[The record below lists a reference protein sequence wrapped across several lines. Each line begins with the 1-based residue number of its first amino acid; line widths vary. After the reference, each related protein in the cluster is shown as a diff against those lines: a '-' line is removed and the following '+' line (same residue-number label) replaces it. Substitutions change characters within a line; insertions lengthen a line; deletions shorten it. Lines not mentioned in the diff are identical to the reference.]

1 MSLNHLLK
9 SARSIKFKL
18 TLLYSGLF
26 LISSLLLF
34 AAIYASIASTL
45 TRHDREMLLTELRE
59 LAAEYSS
66 NGLPA
71 IEKML
76 EVKRKFH
83 RQHPFLVRIADAG
96 NRSVDIYLPAP
107 WTEFNTNKLE
117 ELIPEAQ
124 PRWLTL
130 PAIGGDHSLDVA
142 SIRLNNGYW
151 LQVGMSSEEKD
162 KNLLRLRATFWVVL
176 GPMVLLGFLCGWILA
191 YNVLRPLRNLLFA
204 VKSVQTGNMD
214 AHVPVR
220 GADDELDELAIH
232 FNKMLQ
238 KIAAVLQAMKDC
250 VDNVAHDLR
259 TPVTRLRNLAENAL
273 QTPDNAAS
281 QHAALASCAEESE
294 RINVMLNILL
304 DISEAESGVM
314 QLDYQ
319 KIEIYRLVQNIVD
332 AYSLIA
338 DDKSILI
345 RIDGDRMLQAT
356 IDPNRM
362 SQALANLLD
371 NAIKY
376 TPVGGKIDID
386 FYSEKEEAII
396 CIKDDGIGIDPE
408 ELPRIWDRLYRG
420 KQNRSQRG
428 LGLGL
433 SQVKAIVLAHHGSIH
448 VVSEFGKGSMFKISL
463 PVANCLGAVRK

>member
-1 MSLNHLLK
+1 MFLKYLLK
-9 SARSIKFKL
+9 SAKSIKFKL
-18 TLLYSGLF
+18 TILYSGLF
-26 LISSLLLF
+26 LLSSLLLF

-66 NGLPA
+66 SGMQS
-71 IEKML
+71 IEKMI
-76 EVKRKFH
+76 EMKREFH
-83 RQHPFLVRIADAG
+83 RQHPFLVRIANAG
-96 NRSVDIYLPAP
+96 NRTVDLYLPAP

-117 ELIPEAQ
+117 EMVPEAQ
-124 PRWLTL
+124 PRWLNL
-130 PAIGGDHSLDVA
+130 PAIGGNHSLDVA
-142 SIRLNNGYW
+142 SLRLNNGYW

-162 KNLLRLRATFWVVL
+162 KNLLRLRSTFWVVL
-176 GPMVLLGFLCGWILA
+176 GPMVILGFICGWILA

-204 VKSVQTGNMD
+204 VKSVQQTGTMD

-220 GADDELDELAIH
+220 GVDDELDELAIH

-238 KIAAVLQAMKDC
+238 KIAAVLQAMKAC
-250 VDNVAHDLR
+250 MDNVAHDLR

-273 QTPDNAAS
+273 QTPDNAS
-281 QHAALASCAEESE
+281 SRHAALASCAEESE

-314 QLDYQ
+314 QLDCQ
-319 KIEIYRLVQNIVD
+319 DIEIYRLLQNIVD

-338 DDKSILI
+338 DDKSIRI
-345 RIDGDRMLQAT
+345 RIDGDRQLKAT

-376 TPVGGKIDID
+376 TPAGGKVDVN
-386 FYSEKEEAII
+386 FYNQKDHAII
-396 CIKDDGIGIDPE
+396 CIHDNGIGIDPE

-433 SQVKAIVLAHHGSIH
+433 SQVKAIVEAHQGSID
-448 VVSEFGKGSMFKISL
+448 VASEIGKGSVFRISV
-463 PVANCLGAVRK
+463 PAAI

>member
-1 MSLNHLLK
+1 MSLKHLTK
-9 SARSIKFKL
+9 TAKSIKFKL
-18 TLLYSGLF
+18 TVLYSGLF
-26 LISSLLLF
+26 LVSSLLLF
-34 AAIYASIASTL
+34 AAIYASIASAL

-59 LAAEYSS
+59 LAAENS
-66 NGLPA
+66 NSGLQA
-71 IEKML
+71 IEKL
-76 EVKRKFH
+76 IEVKRKFH

-96 NRSVDIYLPAP
+96 NRTVDLYLPAP
-107 WTEFNTNKLE
+107 WTEFNLDKLE
-117 ELIPEAQ
+117 EMVPEPQ
-124 PRWLTL
+124 PRWINL
-130 PAIGGDHSLDVA
+130 PSIGGNNHLDVS

-151 LQVGMSSEEKD
+151 LQVGMSSEERD
-162 KNLLRLRATFWVVL
+162 RTLFRLRSTFWVVL
-176 GPMVLLGFLCGWILA
+176 GPMVLLGFICGWILA
-191 YNVLRPLRNLLFA
+191 YNVLRPVRNLLFA
-204 VKSVQTGNMD
+204 VKTVQTGIMD

-220 GADDELDELAIH
+220 GVDDELDELATH

-273 QTPDNAAS
+273 QPPHNKS
-281 QHAALASCAEESE
+281 KQHAALISCAEESE

-314 QLDYQ
+314 QLDRQ
-319 KIEIYRLVQNIVD
+319 TVEIYGLVENIVD

-338 DDKSILI
+338 DEKPVQI
-345 RIDGDRMLQAT
+345 RIDGDRMLKVM

-362 SQALANLLD
+362 SQALANVID
-371 NAIKY
+371 NAVKY
-376 TPVGGKIDID
+376 TPAGGEIDVG
-386 FYSEKEEAII
+386 FYAQGGRTII
-396 CIKDDGIGIDPE
+396 RIKDNGIGIDSD

-433 SQVKAIVLAHHGSIH
+433 SQVKAIVLAHQGSID
-448 VVSEFGKGSMFKISL
+448 VASEPGKGSVFRISL
-463 PVANCLGAVRK
+463 PAAT